1 MIIGTVLRYYKTYQ
15 GINYIPLTD
24 QDHFCGLVGDNG
36 IGKSSILEALDT
48 FFNSRPWN
56 FNTVTKRSGKLHTK
70 PQVVPVFLLDK
81 NLFTGDA
88 LEKAQL
94 LNDVATSITEES
106 VSPSVRSHVRR
117 FVEHREQLEMKNDL
131 SNLLILPIGF
141 DYNGDVSVSFFNC
154 RNLVE
159 SLLGEEME
167 AGKTSLESSELNQ
180 FSSLLESIKSTLD
193 YIYIPREIDPELFT
207 KLETEEI
214 QILMGESLTQ
224 ILSQRVPARQIQEI
238 NNSLNSFLDEL
249 SEELEVYSYRTPT
262 DRQQNLKRTDV
273 YNLIIQAFFNIRKLN
288 KRQGEN
294 WLEIS
299 ALSSGE
305 KQKAIIDIAHSL
317 LSKHRDSGA
326 NLIIGVDEPESS
338 LHMSACFDQFDA
350 LYDISRDCMQV
361 LFSSHWYGFLPTIE
375 SGSATIITKVENDHL
390 FDQINLAGYREQIR
404 QLTSSS
410 RGRLPYDVRLKSVN
424 DFVQSV
430 ITSTINDTP
439 FNWLICEGSSEKL
452 YLSHYL
458 KDLIQEHRLRIVPVG
473 GAKEIK
479 RLYNHL
485 STSYE
490 DFKDEIE
497 GKIYLL
503 SDTDSQ
509 LVKYDVATY
518 PKLKCKRMVNI
529 SATRSTSLV
538 DIHSNPVSPA
548 TEIEDALNGKL
559 FLKTLL
565 EFQNEHPEQ
574 LDFLNI
580 EMVESTLECCSRY
593 ALDLRGSEW
602 EKIEDFFN
610 IDNNKY
616 LFAKKYCENIGDD
629 YEVPD
634 WVTEIRN
641 WLRGL

>member
-1 MIIGTVLRYYKTYQ
+1 M
-15 GINYIPLTD
+15 
-24 QDHFCGLVGDNG
+24 
-36 IGKSSILEALDT
+36 
-48 FFNSRPWN
+48 
-56 FNTVTKRSGKLHTK
+56 
-70 PQVVPVFLLDK
+70 
-81 NLFTGDA
+81 
-88 LEKAQL
+88 
-94 LNDVATSITEES
+94 
-106 VSPSVRSHVRR
+106 
-117 FVEHREQLEMKNDL
+117 
-131 SNLLILPIGF
+131 
-141 DYNGDVSVSFFNC
+141 
-154 RNLVE
+154 
-159 SLLGEEME
+159 
-167 AGKTSLESSELNQ
+167 
-180 FSSLLESIKSTLD
+180 
-193 YIYIPREIDPELFT
+193 
-207 KLETEEI
+207 
-214 QILMGESLTQ
+214 
-224 ILSQRVPARQIQEI
+224 
-238 NNSLNSFLDEL
+238 
-249 SEELEVYSYRTPT
+249 
-262 DRQQNLKRTDV
+262 
-273 YNLIIQAFFNIRKLN
+273 N

-375 SGSATIITKVENDHL
+375 SGSATIITKEENNHL

-404 QLTSSS
+404 QLTSST

-430 ITSTINDTP
+430 ITSTINATP

-497 GKIYLL
+497 GRIYLL

-509 LVKYDVATY
+509 LVKYDVANH

-529 SATRSTSLV
+529 SSTRSTSLV
-538 DIHSNPVSPA
+538 DIQSNPVSPA
-548 TEIEDALNGKL
+548 TEIEDTLNGKL

-565 EFQNEHPEQ
+565 EFQSEHPEQ
-574 LDFLNI
+574 LNFLNI
-580 EMVESTLECCSRY
+580 DMVESTPECCSKY

-602 EKIEDFFN
+602 EKIEEFFN

-616 LFAKKYCENIGDD
+616 LFARKYCENIGDD
-629 YEVPD
+629 YEIPG
-634 WVTEIRN
+634 WITEIRN
-641 WLRGL
+641 WLSGL